1 MRSTK
6 KWEETVMSITKMFEE
21 AVKYVTE
28 AFARIFG
35 PHEEDM
41 PDIGVQPFECDPYY
55 GNSEGK
61 G

>member
-1 MRSTK
+1 
-6 KWEETVMSITKMFEE
+6 MSITKMFEE